1 MNEFTKDN
9 VKLNIDSETITTDI
23 VKTVCNDQETTKAVV
38 NNLGD
43 DQTRDSITNNAV
55 NIPIIDINKSGNKKK
70 SNRYDGTVNLKPVR
84 TKEEARER
92 GRIGGIKSGEVRRQK
107 KTMRETL
114 ENALKIELSE
124 KKLKELG
131 ADISLMN
138 GENSV
143 LSAIIAS
150 TIREAI
156 NGDTKAIQFVRD
168 SIGEQPI
175 NKQEVTQEIITKDD
189 LDMMEN
195 VRKQLLSS

>member
-1 MNEFTKDN
+1 MTDNKATNEQNNNFVSDPAIGGIDN
-9 VKLNIDSETITTDI
+9 QALTENSISIADNSAID
-23 VKTVCNDQETTKAVV
+23 
-38 NNLGD
+38 NNTLA
-43 DQTRDSITNNAV
+43 T
-55 NIPIIDINKSGNKKK
+55 KKK

-189 LDMMEN
+189 INMMET